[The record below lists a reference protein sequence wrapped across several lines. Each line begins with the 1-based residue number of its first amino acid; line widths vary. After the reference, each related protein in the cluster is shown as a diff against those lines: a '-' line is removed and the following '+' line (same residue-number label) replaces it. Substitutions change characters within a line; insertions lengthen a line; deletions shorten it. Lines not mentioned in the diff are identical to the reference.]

1 MDHMRV
7 RSPWLEGKGD
17 GSGDGS
23 GGDPTDTNGA
33 ELKRSA
39 SSCQLALR
47 RLAGPIPPS
56 EP

>member
-1 MDHMRV
+1 MDHMRA
-7 RSPWLEGKGD
+7 RSPWLEGNGD

-23 GGDPTDTNGA
+23 DGDPTDTKGA
-33 ELKRSA
+33 ELNRSA

-47 RLAGPIPPS
+47 RLAGPMSPS